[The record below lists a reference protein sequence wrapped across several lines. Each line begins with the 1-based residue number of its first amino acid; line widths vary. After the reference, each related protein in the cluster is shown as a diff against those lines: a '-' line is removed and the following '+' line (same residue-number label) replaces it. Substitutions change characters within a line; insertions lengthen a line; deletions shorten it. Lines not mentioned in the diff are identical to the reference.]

1 MARQPTARPLAID
14 RLVERYCCLVEFRIT
29 HHSGSSAPDDALDLL
44 WQQLDERHGNVRFAK
59 LGAEIRAALR
69 DDTPVSMES
78 DEREEIGRRAVLNIV
93 RGVCDSA
100 PQLKLDWFA
109 VSALR

>member
-59 LGAEIRAALR
+59 IRAALR